1 MSGYGPSALLT
12 RARSS
17 FGSFRG
23 AATDAAE
30 DAADSAKDS
39 VEDAVD
45 DAKDMVEDAKEAGG
59 KAAKKAKAAAEKAA
73 AVAKAAVEKAAAEAK
88 LAALQHARGAAMLV
102 VEKAKEPV
110 DQAQAALTDVI
121 KQLQQAAAALE
132 DTLRTISEIMTS
144 TAAII
149 SSQASSLVESL
160 EDKIANPTALL
171 PKGQARELC
180 VAVRKEI
187 KEIGDQPSPM
197 SFLFDTEQI
206 AAGLRTL
213 VDAARAAAQSF
224 IDAAAAIVESIR
236 GMAARLTDFPAAL
249 KDVSAQLA
257 GLGSVWLSLRNDDAI
272 TPKDLAVTLNSTA
285 AKLGAI
291 SAGLTGFD
299 LPVLDSA
306 PLKLALQEFAKFVT
320 GAPLTIREIVAP
332 KKFFGVSTKPLI
344 KVLST
349 DAAALDALIA
359 DVEAKGQSVAAGVG
373 PITAALDSMGSQKLD
388 TATLSQPCDDLVV
401 RLKATATTLS
411 DMPWPL

>member
-1 MSGYGPSALLT
+1 
-12 RARSS
+12 
-17 FGSFRG
+17 
-23 AATDAAE
+23 
-30 DAADSAKDS
+30 
-39 VEDAVD
+39 
-45 DAKDMVEDAKEAGG
+45 
-59 KAAKKAKAAAEKAA
+59 
-73 AVAKAAVEKAAAEAK
+73 
-88 LAALQHARGAAMLV
+88 
-102 VEKAKEPV
+102 
-110 DQAQAALTDVI
+110 
-121 KQLQQAAAALE
+121 
-132 DTLRTISEIMTS
+132 MTS
-144 TAAII
+144 TAATI

-160 EDKIANPTALL
+160 EDKLANPTALL

-206 AAGLRTL
+206 AAGLRKL

-285 AKLGAI
+285 AKLGAS

-306 PLKLALQEFAKFVT
+306 PLKLALQAPGYHGCNQFPHMQQRMHAYAARSPRAQEFAKFVT

-349 DAAALDALIA
+349 DAAALDALIG
-359 DVEAKGQSVAAGVG
+359 DVEAKGQSVEAGVG

>member
-1 MSGYGPSALLT
+1 
-12 RARSS
+12 
-17 FGSFRG
+17 
-23 AATDAAE
+23 
-30 DAADSAKDS
+30 
-39 VEDAVD
+39 
-45 DAKDMVEDAKEAGG
+45 
-59 KAAKKAKAAAEKAA
+59 
-73 AVAKAAVEKAAAEAK
+73 
-88 LAALQHARGAAMLV
+88 
-102 VEKAKEPV
+102 
-110 DQAQAALTDVI
+110 
-121 KQLQQAAAALE
+121 
-132 DTLRTISEIMTS
+132 MTS

-306 PLKLALQEFAKFVT
+306 PLKLALQAPGFHGCNQFPHMQQRLHANAARFPRAQEFAKFVT